1 VPYAEADCFRA
12 GEEAPAGERRVH
24 MTWDDQGKRMCIG
37 WPTVAVGSDD
47 DWALDVVSTLLTG
60 GRMSRLHRRLVIDD
74 EIATSVSTQ
83 SDTRVDS
90 GIFWLFAECAQSADP
105 ARLEA
110 IVDEELALMANE
122 PVGADEL
129 ARVRS
134 MLAASEAYEEE
145 TASDLAEQL
154 GEFAT
159 DSDWRLAVTGLQKVL
174 AVDAKRVR
182 DCARRLLSRERRVIG
197 WCMPKASAKTVAKST
212 AKSTA
217 KPRRTKARK
226 GAAR

>member
-1 VPYAEADCFRA
+1 
-12 GEEAPAGERRVH
+12 

-159 DSDWRLAVTGLQKVL
+159 DSDWRLAVT
-174 AVDAKRVR
+174 
-182 DCARRLLSRERRVIG
+182 ERRVIG